1 MTRKTAEES
10 GKVKADSPRSM
21 PLAGRASGTCRRRER
36 EREREREQER
46 ERERAQGEENEDNGG
61 FCFDTP

>member
-1 MTRKTAEES
+1 MKRKMAEES
-10 GKVKADSPRSM
+10 EKVKADSPRSM
-21 PLAGRASGTCRRRER
+21 PLAGRASRTCRRRER

-46 ERERAQGEENEDNGG
+46 ERPQGEENEDNGG